1 LDDRDIE
8 WIKSLRDSD
17 PRVIKGIRE
26 AAKKWAEEISEK
38 FDRRWQERL
47 NGQRK

>member
-26 AAKKWAEEISEK
+26 AAKKWAEEISRSLIADGK
-38 FDRRWQERL
+38 KD
-47 NGQRK
+47 